1 MLDGH
6 TQAGVTLTGACMVA
20 SVEALCQ
27 IPTYRASGDIMKT
40 DDEIKRDVEA
50 ELRWDPDIDA
60 KDIAVSVKSGVV
72 TLAGF
77 VPSYL
82 EKFEAERDVKRV
94 QGVVGVANDLE
105 VRLPDIDQ
113 RPDPDIARDA
123 VAAMKTQL
131 PYSYQNFKVV
141 VKGGWITLEGE
152 AEWNYQKE
160 KAEMSVRGVKGS
172 KGVINSITVKPK
184 VAAQEVKRQIEAAF
198 MRSAEVDAKQIQVE
212 ASDGEVI
219 LKGTVHSWFEREQAE
234 RAAWQ
239 APGVRRVEDRIVIQP

>member
-1 MLDGH
+1 
-6 TQAGVTLTGACMVA
+6 
-20 SVEALCQ
+20 
-27 IPTYRASGDIMKT
+27 MKT

-60 KDIAVSVKSGVV
+60 KDIAVNVKSGVV

-77 VPSYL
+77 IPSYL
-82 EKFEAERDVKRV
+82 QKFEAERDVKRV

-105 VRLPDIDQ
+105 VRLPSTDQ

-123 VAAMKTQL
+123 VEAMKMQM

-141 VKGGWITLEGE
+141 VRDGWITLEGE
-152 AEWNYQKE
+152 AEWHYQKE
-160 KAEMSVRGVKGS
+160 KAEMAVRGVKGS